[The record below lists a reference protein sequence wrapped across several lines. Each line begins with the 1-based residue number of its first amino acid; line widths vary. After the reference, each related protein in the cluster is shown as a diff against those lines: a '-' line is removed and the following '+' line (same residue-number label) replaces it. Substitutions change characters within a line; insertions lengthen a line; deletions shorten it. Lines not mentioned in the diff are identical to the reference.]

1 MRMDIFFDL
10 MRLALYPNTN
20 NMESMTLDFP
30 LPFGPTIE
38 EKHWGKELNRGIRE
52 GGGRGEGGREGA
64 GRWEG
69 GTWRGR
75 GQREEWGRGGR
86 RDTERERE
94 EARRRGQ
101 KETEGEGKRERK
113 EIE

>member
-38 EKHWGKELNRGIRE
+38 EKHWGKELNRRLEFSFRKGSTKPFSKSSRLE
-52 GGGRGEGGREGA
+52 KTKKNLLTFRS
-64 GRWEG
+64 
-69 GTWRGR
+69 T
-75 GQREEWGRGGR
+75 QLTLMR
-86 RDTERERE
+86 RL
-94 EARRRGQ
+94 Q
-101 KETEGEGKRERK
+101 KIYLSYDKYFDR
-113 EIE
+113 ISIDV